1 MCQKREKLLLYL
13 QGQTIIPVLLIDNL
27 QSAVPLARALVK
39 SGLKTIEITLRTPNA
54 LQAIKAITQE
64 VPEAIVGAGTILNT
78 THYEQAEQAGAK
90 FIVSPGLSNEVINCA
105 KNSEIPLLPGAMT
118 PSELM
123 QALDKGYSYLKFFPA
138 EAAGSLAF
146 IQALASPFSEI
157 FFCPTGG
164 ITQKSAIQWLQ
175 LPNVFCVGGSWIAP
189 QQLIATKDWDSISAL
204 AHTASQLSSLKKSAL
219 DNLKLREHY

>member
-1 MCQKREKLLLYL
+1 MCQKRETLLSYL
-13 QGQTIIPVLLIDNL
+13 QGQTVIPILTIDNL
-27 QSAVPLARALVK
+27 QDAVPLARALVK
-39 SGLKTIEITLRTPNA
+39 GGLKTIEITLRTPHA
-54 LQAIKAITQE
+54 LKAIQIMTQE

-90 FIVSPGLSNEVINCA
+90 FIVSPGLSNELINCA

-138 EAAGSLAF
+138 KAAGGLAF
-146 IQALASPFSEI
+146 LQALASPFSEI

-164 ITQKSAIQWLQ
+164 ITQKSATQWLQ

-189 QQLIATKDWDSISAL
+189 QQLIAIKDWDSISAL
-204 AHTASQLSSLKKSAL
+204 AHTAS
-219 DNLKLREHY
+219 KLPSHPTKTRSTT